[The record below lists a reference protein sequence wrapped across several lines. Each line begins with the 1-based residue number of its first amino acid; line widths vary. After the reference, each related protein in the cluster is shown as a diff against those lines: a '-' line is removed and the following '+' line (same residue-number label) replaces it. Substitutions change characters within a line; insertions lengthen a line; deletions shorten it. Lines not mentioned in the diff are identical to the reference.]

1 MKGGFMDATII
12 DLSQLETTEARI
24 WADQEHFLA
33 QYGKCGTIMR
43 AAEATNVSRE
53 TVRRWQRADKLGF
66 ADRFDSARERFREE
80 LEEIAFE
87 RLRDPQGNRGSDV
100 LLITMLN
107 AHWPEKYRR
116 DAQPEDQSALR
127 LMSMLRD
134 GHQRTVQVASADS
147 TSVDPEPRRSLS
159 EGR

>member
-1 MKGGFMDATII
+1 
-12 DLSQLETTEARI
+12 LEKASLGPNLLGTVDRRT
-24 WADQEHFLA
+24 WKDQEHFLA
-33 QYGKCGTIMR
+33 QYAKSGTIMR

-80 LEEIAFE
+80 LEEIAFA

-107 AHWPEKYRR
+107 AHWPEKYRPN
-116 DAQPEDQSALR
+116 AQPEDQAALR
-127 LMSMLRD
+127 FLSAIREV
-134 GHQRTVQVASADS
+134 HQRSVQAEATDPTAVDS
-147 TSVDPEPRRSLS
+147 QPTRSLP

>member
-1 MKGGFMDATII
+1 VVKPISDPTLLGTADQRT
-12 DLSQLETTEARI
+12 LE
-24 WADQEHFLA
+24 DQEHFLA

-107 AHWPEKYRR
+107 AHWPEKYRPN
-116 DAQPEDQSALR
+116 AQPEDQSALR

-134 GHQRTVQVASADS
+134 GHQRTVQVESTDQTFVDS
-147 TSVDPEPRRSLS
+147 ESRRSLP

>member
-1 MKGGFMDATII
+1 MDAMTV
-12 DLSQLETTEARI
+12 DLSQLDTTDSRI
-24 WADQEHFLA
+24 WTDQEHFLA

-53 TVRRWQRADKLGF
+53 TVRRWQRANKLGF
-66 ADRFDSARERFREE
+66 AERFDLARERFREE

-107 AHWPEKYRR
+107 AHWPEKYRPN
-116 DAQPEDQSALR
+116 AQPEDQAALR
-127 LMSMLRD
+127 LMSMLRE
-134 GHQRTVQVASADS
+134 GHQHRAKVESTQALVLDS
-147 TSVDPEPRRSLS
+147 PPSLP